1 MSPWTEAGFRLFGQH
16 VLFTDLVGN
25 VLALATVWLAKRRT
39 IWAWPVQ
46 LAGSVLLFA
55 ASVTAGL
62 GGNAMKQVLFGV
74 LATYGWWRWSR
85 GMRGGAELEV
95 RPATVGERSVL
106 IGVLVVGTAVVAWL
120 FAHFNASFAPLPDA
134 YIFVGSAVATFGQSR
149 ALVDFWLVWVAVDL
163 VGVPLA
169 VIGGLWVTAAV
180 YGVFFVMVAA
190 GFRDWLARYRQ
201 RCLAQEEAVLP

>member
-1 MSPWTEAGFRLFGQH
+1 MTPWSEAGFQLFGQH

-25 VLALATVWLAKRRT
+25 VFALATVWLAKRRT

-55 ASVTAGL
+55 ASMTAGL
-62 GGNAMKQVLFGV
+62 GGNAMKQVLFAV
-74 LATYGWWRWSR
+74 LATYGWWRWAR
-85 GMRGGAELEV
+85 GMRGGTELQV
-95 RPATVGERSVL
+95 RPATPRERTVL
-106 IGVLVVGTAVVAWL
+106 IGVLVVGTVLVAWA
-120 FAHFNASFAPLPDA
+120 FDHFDASWAPLPDA

-169 VIGGLWVTAAV
+169 IQGGLWVTAAV
-180 YGVFFVMVAA
+180 YGVFFVMVIA

-201 RCLAQEEAVLP
+201 RSLTQEEAVSP